1 MMPTMLK
8 FPAPM
13 HSRCYDDPMRIL
25 ERKEARE
32 ARQQKAANSRSG
44 ALTAEERGMMDR
56 FLAGFRARRS

>member
-1 MMPTMLK
+1 
-8 FPAPM
+8 M